1 MKYVNKPL
9 EKVYSD
15 LDTSLENG
23 LTETQV
29 NVRQTEYGLNKFKEA
44 KKETVFKKIFGHMKD
59 FTTLILL
66 AAGCIALYSAL
77 SGDGG
82 KGPTDA
88 VVIFSIV
95 VLNIFLAVKQEMG
108 AEKSLD
114 ALKKMTAQM
123 TVVIRNGVQQTI
135 EADRLVPGDIVI
147 LATGD
152 AVPADCRLIEAV
164 NLQVNESMLTGE
176 SVPAEKDTNA
186 EVREDA
192 SVGDRFNMV
201 HSGCTVTKGRAKAV
215 VIATGMNTEMG
226 NIAELLNDTMKMRT
240 PLQQKMD
247 RLCKFI
253 CILALASGA
262 FLFILQTFGG
272 VELSY
277 RLLNSVSLA
286 VAAIPESL
294 PVIMTITLAYGITM
308 MAQRKAIIRKMPAV
322 EALGS
327 AQVICSDKTGT
338 LTMNQMTVQRLWAAG
353 NDPVTAC
360 ANFNGDENKLVKY
373 MSLCNNAGITV
384 IAGETHEVGD
394 PTELGLIRLM
404 RQKGFIPDE
413 LAKSYPRVHELPFDS
428 GRKLMTTVHR
438 LHNGKYLSIT
448 KGAFD
453 RIPCDRTTDIF
464 AEAQIHHDDWGGRA
478 LRVLA
483 VGYKLYSELPRQMTA
498 EELEN
503 NITFLGIVGMIDPPR
518 PESIEAVRV
527 AKDAGI
533 KVVMITGDHAG
544 TAKAIAEEIGIYE
557 KGDRVVTGAEL
568 GSMTQQE
575 LEADV
580 RNCSVFA
587 RVSPEDKIRIVQ
599 AWQHNRA
606 IVAMTG
612 DGVNDA
618 PALQAADIG
627 VAMGSGTDVSKNAS
641 DMILTDDN
649 FASIVSAVSEGRRVY
664 DNIRKVLIS
673 LIPSNISEV
682 IAMLLGFVLW
692 GATPFAAIQLLFLN
706 VVADGIPDL
715 CMCRESLEPGAMKR
729 KPISKD
735 ASIFAHGMW
744 WRVLLMSV
752 WFTVLAMTAY
762 YIGSH
767 VTVAGL
773 TPSHEA
779 GRTMAY
785 VTLAWASV
793 LNIMNVRSFNESIF
807 KIGFTSNPLLFG
819 GICLSLTLV
828 AVTAAVPGIR
838 EVFHNVPL
846 AGTHWAVMACMAVT
860 PFILMEII
868 KIFVRRYSKTYS
880 KTN

>member
-1 MKYVNKPL
+1 MNYIGKPL
-9 EKVYSD
+9 EKIYND
-15 LDTSLENG
+15 LGTSPVTG
-23 LTETQV
+23 LSEAQAELK
-29 NVRQTEYGLNKFKEA
+29 RAECGLNIVKEA
-44 KKETVFKKIFGHMKD
+44 KKETAFQKIFGHMKD

-66 AAGCIALYSAL
+66 AAGVIALYSAL
-77 SGDGG
+77 SGDGT
-82 KGPTDA
+82 KGPMDA
-88 VVIFSIV
+88 AVIFSIV

-114 ALKKMTAQM
+114 ALKRMTAQM
-123 TVVIRNGVQQTI
+123 TVVIRAGIQYTI
-135 EADRLVPGDIVI
+135 EAGQLVPGDVVV
-147 LATGD
+147 LGAGD
-152 AVPADCRLIEAV
+152 AVPADCRLIEAID
-164 NLQVNESMLTGE
+164 LQVDESMLTGE
-176 SVPAEKDTNA
+176 SVPAEKDADA
-186 EVREDA
+186 EVKEDA
-192 SVGDRFNMV
+192 SAGDRFNMV
-201 HSGCTVTKGRAKAV
+201 HSGCTVAKGRAKAV
-215 VIATGMNTEMG
+215 VVATGMNTEMG

-240 PLQQKMD
+240 PLQQKTD

-253 CILALASGA
+253 CVLAVASGA
-262 FLFILQTFGG
+262 LLFILQTLAG

-294 PVIMTITLAYGITM
+294 PIITTITLAYGVTM

-338 LTMNQMTVQRLWAAG
+338 LTMNQMTVQRLWTAG
-353 NDPVTAC
+353 SDPVTTC
-360 ANFNGDENKLVKY
+360 ASFGDDENKLVKY
-373 MSLCNNAGITV
+373 MALCSNANITAA
-384 IAGETHEVGD
+384 AGELREVGD

-404 RQKGFIPDE
+404 RQKGFIAGE
-413 LAKSYPRVHELPFDS
+413 LTGSYPRIHELPFDS
-428 GRKLMTTVHR
+428 GRKLMSTVHK
-438 LHNGKYLSIT
+438 LYNGKYLSIT
-448 KGAFD
+448 KGALD

-464 AEAQIHHDDWGGRA
+464 AEAQIHHDAWSKMA

-483 VGYKLYSELPRQMTA
+483 AGYKLYDELPLLTA

-503 NITFLGIVGMIDPPR
+503 NITLLGIVGMIDPPR
-518 PESIEAVRV
+518 MESMEAVRV
-527 AKDAGI
+527 AKKAGI

-557 KGDRVVTGAEL
+557 EGDRVVTGAQL
-568 GSMTQQE
+568 GFMTQRE
-575 LEADV
+575 LEEDIE
-580 RNCSVFA
+580 NCSVYA

-599 AWQHNRA
+599 AWQRRRA

-627 VAMGSGTDVSKNAS
+627 VAMGSGTDVSKNAG

-649 FASIVSAVSEGRRVY
+649 FSSIVSAVSEGRRVY

-682 IAMLLGFVLW
+682 IAMILGFLLW

-715 CMCRESLEPGAMKR
+715 CMCREPIETDAMKR
-729 KPISKD
+729 RPISKD
-735 ASIFAHGMW
+735 SGVFAHGMW
-744 WRVLLMSV
+744 WRVLLVSV
-752 WFTVLAMTAY
+752 LFTVLSLSAY
-762 YIGSH
+762 YIGSR
-767 VTVAGL
+767 VPVAGFM
-773 TPSHEA
+773 PSHEA

-785 VTLAWASV
+785 ITLAWASV
-793 LNIMNVRSFNESIF
+793 LNIMNVRSFKESVF
-807 KIGFTSNPLLFG
+807 KIGVTSNPLLFC

-828 AVTAAVPGIR
+828 TITAAVPEIR
-838 EVFHNVPL
+838 DVFYNIPL
-846 AGTHWAVMACMAVT
+846 TGAHWAIMACMALT
-860 PFILMEII
+860 PIIMMETV
-868 KIFVRRYSKTYS
+868 KIFLRRNRK
-880 KTN
+880 

>member
-1 MKYVNKPL
+1 MKYVDKPL
-9 EKVYSD
+9 ETVYDD
-15 LDTSLENG
+15 LGTSSENG
-23 LTETQV
+23 LTEAQAG
-29 NVRQTEYGLNKFKEA
+29 VRQAEYGPNKFKEA
-44 KKETVFKKIFGHMKD
+44 NKETVFQKIFGHMKD

-66 AAGCIALYSAL
+66 AAGIVALYSAL

-88 VVIFSIV
+88 VVIFLIV
-95 VLNIFLAVKQEMG
+95 ALNIFLAVKQEMG
-108 AEKSLD
+108 AEKSLE

-123 TVVIRNGVQQTI
+123 TVVVRNGAHQTI
-135 EADRLVPGDIVI
+135 EADQLVPGDIV
-147 LATGD
+147 LLSAGD
-152 AVPADCRLIEAV
+152 AVPADCRLIESI
-164 NLQVNESMLTGE
+164 NLQVDESMLTGE
-176 SVPAEKDTNA
+176 SVPAEKDANA
-186 EVREDA
+186 QVKEDA
-192 SVGDRFNMV
+192 SVGDRFNSV

-215 VIATGMNTEMG
+215 VFATGMNTEMG
-226 NIAELLNDTMKMRT
+226 HIAELLNDTMKVRT
-240 PLQQKMD
+240 PLQRKMD
-247 RLCKFI
+247 KLCKFI
-253 CILALASGA
+253 CVLALASGTL
-262 FLFILQTFGG
+262 LFILQTFAD

-294 PVIMTITLAYGITM
+294 PVIMTITLAYGITT
-308 MAQRKAIIRKMPAV
+308 MAQKKAIIRKMPAV

-353 NDPVTAC
+353 NDPVAAC
-360 ANFNGDENKLVKY
+360 ANLNDDENKIVKY
-373 MSLCNNAGITV
+373 MALCNNANIGIV
-384 IAGETHEVGD
+384 AGETQEVGD

-413 LAKSYPRVHELPFDS
+413 LAHGYPRVHELPFDS
-428 GRKLMTTVHR
+428 GRKLMTTVHKMYT
-438 LHNGKYLSIT
+438 GKYLSIT

-453 RIPCDRTTDIF
+453 RIPCDRATDIF
-464 AEAQIHHDDWGGRA
+464 AEAQIHHDDWSGRS

-483 VGYKLYSELPRQMTA
+483 VGYKIYDQLPQRPDA

-518 PESIEAVRV
+518 PESAEAVRV
-527 AKDAGI
+527 AKEAGI
-533 KVVMITGDHAG
+533 RVVMITGDHAG
-544 TAKAIAEEIGIYE
+544 TAKAIAEDIGIYE
-557 KGDRVVTGAEL
+557 EGDRIVTGAQL
-568 GSMTQQE
+568 GSMTQKE

-580 RNCSVFA
+580 ESCSVFA
-587 RVSPEDKIRIVQ
+587 RVSPEDKISIVQ
-599 AWQHNRA
+599 AWQHRGA
-606 IVAMTG
+606 VVAMTG

-627 VAMGSGTDVSKNAS
+627 VAMGSGTDVSKKAG

-664 DNIRKVLIS
+664 DNICKVLIS

-682 IAMLLGFVLW
+682 VAMILGFVLW

-715 CMCRESLEPGAMKR
+715 CMCKEAIEPGAMKR
-729 KPISKD
+729 RPIPKD
-735 ASIFAHGMW
+735 AGVFAHGMG
-744 WRVLLMSV
+744 WRVLLMGV
-752 WFTVLAMTAY
+752 WFTILAMTAY

-767 VTVAGL
+767 VSVAGL
-773 TPSHEA
+773 APSHEA

-785 VTLAWASV
+785 VSLAWASV
-793 LNIMNVRSFNESIF
+793 VNIMNVRSFKESIF
-807 KIGFTSNPLLFG
+807 KIGFASNPLLFG

-846 AGTHWAVMACMAVT
+846 TGTHWAVMACMALT
-860 PFILMEII
+860 PFVMMETI
-868 KIFVRRYSKTYS
+868 KIFVRRNSKT
-880 KTN
+880 